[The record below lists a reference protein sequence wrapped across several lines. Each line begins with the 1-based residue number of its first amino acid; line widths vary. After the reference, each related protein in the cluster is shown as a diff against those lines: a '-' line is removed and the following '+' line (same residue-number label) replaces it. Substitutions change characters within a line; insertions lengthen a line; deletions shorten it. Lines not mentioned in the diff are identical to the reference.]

1 MAAQTT
7 TSPKTFQPLS
17 APRLFLHLEGLT
29 LLISVLVL
37 YGNQHFNWWAFVIF
51 LLAPDLSAAFYAINT
66 RIGSIA
72 YNLVHTT
79 IFPLA
84 LGLFSF
90 LTGNPLA
97 LQIALI
103 WLAHIGMDRAV
114 GYGFKYPSN
123 FKDTHFSR
131 I

>member
-1 MAAQTT
+1 MTVQTT

-17 APRLFLHLEGLT
+17 APRLLLHLEGLA
-29 LLISVLVL
+29 LLVGVLIL
-37 YGNQHFNWWAFVIF
+37 YGNQHFNWWTFALF
-51 LLAPDLSAAFYAINT
+51 LLAPDLSAVFYTLNP
-66 RIGSIA
+66 RVGSAA

-79 IFPLA
+79 ILPLS
-84 LGLFSF
+84 LGLFSI
-90 LTGNPLA
+90 LNGNPFI
-97 LQIALI
+97 LQISLI

-114 GYGFKYPSN
+114 GYGFKYPTA

>member
-1 MAAQTT
+1 MNVDTVK
-7 TSPKTFQPLS
+7 SKTFRNIS
-17 APRLFLHLEGLT
+17 MPRLFLHLEGLA
-29 LLISVLVL
+29 LLVGVLFL
-37 YGNQHFNWWAFVIF
+37 YGNQHFNWWTFALF
-51 LLAPDLSAAFYAINT
+51 LLAPDLSAVFYALNP
-66 RIGSIA
+66 RVGSIA

-84 LGLFSF
+84 LGLFSGF
-90 LTGNPLA
+90 NGNSLG

-114 GYGFKYPSN
+114 GYGFKYPSQ
-123 FKDTHFSR
+123 FKDTHFSH